1 MPQSTAPQQHEGD
14 STQPATDA
22 APEGIV
28 ESKPTLPKKSIA
40 RALLMWFDSHE
51 TTRIVAGQSLFRKI
65 FRFIPFAIMHLGCLL
80 VIWAGWSWT
89 AVGVAAALYAIR
101 MFAIT
106 GFYHRYFSHR
116 TFKTS
121 RPMQFVFAVLGCS
134 AVQRGPLWW
143 AAHHREHHRH
153 SDQEGDLHSPRLH
166 GFIWAHMLWF
176 LQPDATATN
185 VKAVPDLMKFKELRW
200 IDRYDGLVPM
210 LLGISMFM
218 LGWLIGTFIPSSGTS
233 GVQMLAWGFFIS
245 TVACYHAT
253 YTINSLSH
261 VWGSRRFITTDD
273 SRNNA
278 FLAIITFGEGWHNN
292 HHRFP
297 GSVRQGFYW
306 WEYDFT
312 YYALWLMAR
321 LGLVWDLA
329 PVPARIYEAAE
340 REAAR
345 GHSRG

>member
-1 MPQSTAPQQHEGD
+1 M
-14 STQPATDA
+14 TQPVTPGTEPMLTEVKPSPKTRSWAHSFLLWIDSQETD
-22 APEGIV
+22 ELVTSRSVLSQTI
-28 ESKPTLPKKSIA
+28 
-40 RALLMWFDSHE
+40 RLL
-51 TTRIVAGQSLFRKI
+51 
-65 FRFIPFAIMHLGCLL
+65 PFALMHLGCFL
-80 VIWAGWSWT
+80 VIWVGWSWT

-116 TFKTS
+116 SFKTS

-166 GFIWAHMLWF
+166 GVLWAHMLWF
-176 LQPDATATN
+176 LHPDASRTN
-185 VKAVPDLMKFKELRW
+185 VKAVPDLVKFKELRW
-200 IDRYDGLVPM
+200 IDRYDGLVPA
-210 LLGISMFM
+210 LLAGLM
-218 LGWLIGTFIPSSGTS
+218 LGLGFALGEIFPSSGTS
-233 GVQMLAWGFFIS
+233 AGQMLTWGFFIS
-245 TVACYHAT
+245 TVACYHGT
-253 YTINSLSH
+253 YTINSVSH
-261 VWGSRRFITTDD
+261 VWGSRRFETTDD

-278 FLAIITFGEGWHNN
+278 LLALITFGEGWHNN

-312 YYALWLMAR
+312 YYTLWIMAR

-329 PVPARIYEAAE
+329 PVPARIYEAAIH
-340 REAAR
+340 EAEKRRA
-345 GHSRG
+345 SRS